1 MASELLK
8 NQLNSK
14 PVEDKI
20 TDDDKTTK
28 VKKILERAIKKA
40 ENSPKCS
47 PEEIWEEFDT
57 VWDKISSQ
65 SQP

>member
-14 PVEDKI
+14 SVEDKL
-20 TDDDKTTK
+20 TDDNKAAK
-28 VKKILERAIKKA
+28 VKRIIERAIEKA

-47 PEEIWEEFDT
+47 PEEIWEEFDN